1 MANTI
6 KMYHEKTSK
15 GSFIQHIMV
24 NGIELSGRS
33 ISKSDDNEMYNMLI
47 DFLNEK
53 AQEVLKTN
61 PTFAWLNLTE
71 WRSWANGQLNEFNQI
86 LDSKMQ
92 DYIIKSI
99 KEENK

>member
-15 GSFIQHIMV
+15 GSFIQHILV

-47 DFLNEK
+47 DFLNDK
-53 AQEVLKTN
+53 AQEILKTN

-71 WRSWANGQLNEFNQI
+71 WRSWANGQLNEFNQM
-86 LDSKMQ
+86 LESKMQ
-92 DYIIKSI
+92 DDIIKSI
-99 KEENK
+99 KEANK

>member
-15 GSFIQHIMV
+15 GSFIQHILV

-33 ISKSDDNEMYNMLI
+33 VSKSDDNEMHNMLI

-53 AQEVLKTN
+53 AQEILKTD

-71 WRSWANGQLNEFNQI
+71 WRSWANGQLNEFNQM
-86 LDSKMQ
+86 LESKMQ
-92 DYIIKSI
+92 DDIIKSI
-99 KEENK
+99 KEANK

>member
-15 GSFIQHIMV
+15 GSFIQHILV

-47 DFLNEK
+47 EFLNDR
-53 AQEVLKTN
+53 AQEILKVD

-86 LDSKMQ
+86 LQSKMQ
-92 DYIIKSI
+92 DDIIKSI
-99 KEENK
+99 KEANK

>member
-6 KMYHEKTSK
+6 KLYHEKTSK

-47 DFLNEK
+47 DYLNDK
-53 AQEVLKTN
+53 AQEILKTN

-71 WRSWANGQLNEFNQI
+71 WRSWANGQLNEYNQMWN
-86 LDSKMQ
+86 SKMQ
-92 DYIIKSI
+92 DDIIKSI
-99 KEENK
+99 KEANK

>member
-15 GSFIQHIMV
+15 GSFIQHILV

-33 ISKSDDNEMYNMLI
+33 ISKSDDNEMYNGLI
-47 DFLNEK
+47 DFWNDK
-53 AQEVLKTN
+53 AQEILKTE

-71 WRSWANGQLNEFNQI
+71 WRSWANGQLNEYNNM
-86 LDSKMQ
+86 LESKMQ
-92 DYIIKSI
+92 DDIIKSV
-99 KEENK
+99 KEANK

>member
-15 GSFIQHIMV
+15 GSFIQHVLV

-33 ISKSDDNEMYNMLI
+33 ISKSNDNEMYNMLI
-47 DFLNEK
+47 EFLNDK
-53 AQEVLKTN
+53 AQDILKTD

-71 WRSWANGQLNEFNQI
+71 WRSWANGQLNEFNQM
-86 LDSKMQ
+86 LESKMQ
-92 DYIIKSI
+92 DDIIQSI
-99 KEENK
+99 KEANK

>member
-1 MANTI
+1 MANII

-33 ISKSDDNEMYNMLI
+33 ISKSDDSEMYNMLI
-47 DFLNEK
+47 EFLNEK
-53 AQEVLKTN
+53 AQETLKVN

-71 WRSWANGQLNEFNQI
+71 WRSWANGQLNAFNNM
-86 LDSKMQ
+86 LESKMQ
-92 DYIIKSI
+92 DDIIKSI
-99 KEENK
+99 KEAND

>member
-15 GSFIQHIMV
+15 GSFIQHILI

-33 ISKSDDNEMYNMLI
+33 ISKSDDSEMYNMLM

-53 AQEVLKTN
+53 AQEILKSN
-61 PTFAWLNLTE
+61 PTFAWLNLAE
-71 WRSWANGQLNEFNQI
+71 WRSWANGYLNDFNQI
-86 LDSKMQ
+86 LESKKQ
-92 DYIIKSI
+92 DDIIQSI
-99 KEENK
+99 KEANK

>member
-15 GSFIQHIMV
+15 GSFIQHILV

-33 ISKSDDNEMYNMLI
+33 VSKSDDSEMYNMLI
-47 DFLNEK
+47 DYLNDK
-53 AQEVLKTN
+53 AQEILKTN

-71 WRSWANGQLNEFNQI
+71 WRSWTNGQLNDFNQKFE
-86 LDSKMQ
+86 SKMQ
-92 DYIIKSI
+92 DDIIQSI
-99 KEENK
+99 KEANK